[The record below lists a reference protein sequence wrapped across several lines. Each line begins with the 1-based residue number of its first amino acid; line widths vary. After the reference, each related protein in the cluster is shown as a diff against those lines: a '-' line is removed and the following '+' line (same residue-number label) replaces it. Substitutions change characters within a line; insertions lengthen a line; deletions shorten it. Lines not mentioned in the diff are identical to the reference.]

1 VQQKTAKLY
10 HMCQVSRYPAVS
22 RALDILPEQLC
33 RVGKSCVY
41 EEDTHPILQKPTFL
55 YIETLQSTPGATA
68 QPILEIP
75 SLQYTEAHQRSPDA
89 VTSGPSI
96 DTSTHVSSSSLI
108 FPSSIT
114 NVDPFRSEPLR
125 QLTVDHAILKQ
136 SVNMLLSGVDN
147 IKETAIKFFETLA
160 IRQPIVSRERYLST
174 IAKSSQNSKADF
186 LLLAMA
192 IQLVLQNP
200 GPKEQSMLSSRYIT
214 LKSCINLFESS
225 GFLSLDFVQ
234 VRVLITIYEVGHG
247 IHPGASISIAAC
259 ARTARLLG
267 LNKKT
272 FQKMQYGREA
282 QIRAEEE
289 KRIWWAIVKL
299 DRYVVWHFGTLLMR
313 LI

>member
-1 VQQKTAKLY
+1 VQQDTAKLY
-10 HMCQVSRYPAVS
+10 YMCQVSKYPAVS
-22 RALDILPEQLC
+22 STLDILPEQLC
-33 RVGKSCVY
+33 RAGRSCVY
-41 EEDTHPILQKPTFL
+41 EEDTHPMLQNPTFL
-55 YIETLQSTPGATA
+55 YIEAHQSRPEAPA
-68 QPILEIP
+68 QPILENP
-75 SLQYTEAHQRSPDA
+75 SLLYTEAHQRSSDA
-89 VTSGPSI
+89 VASGPSI
-96 DTSTHVSSSSLI
+96 DTSFNVSSSSLI

-114 NVDPFRSEPLR
+114 NVDPFRSESLR
-125 QLTVDHAILKQ
+125 QLTVDNTILKQ
-136 SVNMLLSGVDN
+136 SVNMLLSGFD
-147 IKETAIKFFETLA
+147 IKETAIKFFDTLA
-160 IRQPIVSRERYLST
+160 VRQPIVSRERYLGM

-200 GPKEQSMLSSRYIT
+200 GSKEQSMLSSRYIT

-234 VRVLITIYEVGHG
+234 ARVLITIYELGHG

-289 KRIWWAIVKL
+289 KRTWWAIVKL
-299 DRYVVWHFGTLLMR
+299 DRYVVWQFRTLLIR
-313 LI
+313 LN